1 MTLRELIEHCTSE
14 GFFDDISTHLLSL
27 REEWTDKDIV
37 TKQYRRIADEL
48 LDLPGD
54 DELSDHVILIRRDE
68 HRSVLLGYEESVWS
82 LDFVDWNCLVDLPI
96 KDEVCRTL
104 TERLARVLY
113 EITFWGMTRESVLQ
127 QAEETRQASE
137 GKLIEVSYEE
147 FLQELDQ
154 YK

>member
-27 REEWTDKDIV
+27 REEWTDTAKV

-48 LDLPGD
+48 SDLPGD
-54 DELSDHVILIRRDE
+54 NELVDHVILIRRDE
-68 HRSVLLGYEESVWS
+68 HRSVLLGHEESVWS
-82 LDFVDWNCLVDLPI
+82 LDFVDWNSLIDLPI

-113 EITFWGMTRESVLQ
+113 EITFWGMTREAVLQ

-137 GKLIEVSYEE
+137 GKLIEVTVEE
-147 FLQELDQ
+147 FLQEIDQ

>member
-14 GFFDDISTHLLSL
+14 GFFDDISTHMLSL
-27 REEWTDKDIV
+27 REEWTDTANV

-48 LDLPGD
+48 SDLPGD
-54 DELSDHVILIRRDE
+54 NELANHVILIRRDE
-68 HRSVLLGYEESVWS
+68 HRSVLLGHEESVWS
-82 LDFVDWNCLVDLPI
+82 LDFVDWNSLVDLPI

-113 EITFWGMTRESVLQ
+113 EITFWGMTREAVLQ

-137 GKLIEVSYEE
+137 GKLIEVTVEE
-147 FLQELDQ
+147 FLQEIDQ

>member
-1 MTLRELIEHCTSE
+1 
-14 GFFDDISTHLLSL
+14 
-27 REEWTDKDIV
+27 
-37 TKQYRRIADEL
+37 
-48 LDLPGD
+48 
-54 DELSDHVILIRRDE
+54 
-68 HRSVLLGYEESVWS
+68 
-82 LDFVDWNCLVDLPI
+82 
-96 KDEVCRTL
+96 
-104 TERLARVLY
+104 VLY

>member
-14 GFFDDISTHLLSL
+14 GFFDDISTHMLSL
-27 REEWTDKDIV
+27 REEWTDTAKV

-48 LDLPGD
+48 SDLPGD
-54 DELSDHVILIRRDE
+54 SELADHVILIRRDE
-68 HRSVLLGYEESVWS
+68 HRSVLLGHEESVWS
-82 LDFVDWNCLVDLPI
+82 LDFVDWNSLVDLPI
-96 KDEVCRTL
+96 KDEVCKTL

-137 GKLIEVSYEE
+137 GKLIEVTVEE